1 MGDLMNGLL
10 RQRMVGL
17 AVLLALVFLLS
28 LLLPNAPKPD
38 PSAPSTTVSVSGEQ
52 LLTEADAVPPP
63 DDMLPEPVAD
73 QLPPAEPSVAIADVE
88 ASTAPD
94 AAPAA
99 PLPASV
105 DTAGVSPDGVRQ
117 PPKRAALR
125 SQDTVEPKPQAKLHD
140 KPHDK
145 PKSPVA
151 AAALPTQPKPKP
163 VEPKS
168 VPTAAGWYVQVGSF
182 SDAGSA
188 QSIVMELK
196 RIGISAT
203 VTRITGVKGNRLNRV
218 RAGPYASEAAAKSA
232 QAKIAKNG
240 YAQARIV
247 QEPSPH
253 Q

>member
-1 MGDLMNGLL
+1 MGDLMSGVL

-28 LLLPNAPKPD
+28 LLLPSAPKPEQ
-38 PSAPSTTVSVSGEQ
+38 SAPSTTVSVSGEQ

-88 ASTAPD
+88 ASIAPD
-94 AAPAA
+94 AALAA

-105 DTAGVSPDGVRQ
+105 DTASASPDGVRQ

-125 SQDTVEPKPQAKLHD
+125 SQDTVEPKPQAK
-140 KPHDK
+140 PQA
-145 PKSPVA
+145 PVA
-151 AAALPTQPKPKP
+151 AAVLPTQPKLKP
-163 VEPKS
+163 AEPKS

-188 QSIVMELK
+188 QSIVMEL
-196 RIGISAT
+196 RRAGITAT

-232 QAKIAKNG
+232 QAKIAKSG
-240 YAQARIV
+240 HAQARIV

>member
-1 MGDLMNGLL
+1 MNGLL

-28 LLLPNAPKPD
+28 LLLPNAPKSD
-38 PSAPSTTVSVSGEQ
+38 AISPSTTVSVSGEQ
-52 LLTEADAVPPP
+52 VLTEADAVPPP

-88 ASTAPD
+88 ASIAPA

-99 PLPASV
+99 SLPASV
-105 DTAGVSPDGVRQ
+105 DPASASPDGVRQ

-125 SQDTVEPKPQAKLHD
+125 SQDTVEPKPQAKPHD
-140 KPHDK
+140 KPHEK

-151 AAALPTQPKPKP
+151 SAVLPTPPKPKP
-163 VEPKS
+163 AEPKS

-188 QSIVMELK
+188 QDIVTRLQQVA
-196 RIGISAT
+196 IAAT

-247 QEPSPH
+247 QEPSR
-253 Q
+253 

>member
-1 MGDLMNGLL
+1 MGDLMSGVL

-38 PSAPSTTVSVSGEQ
+38 QSAPSTTVSVSGEQ
-52 LLTEADAVPPP
+52 VLTEADAVPPP

-88 ASTAPD
+88 ASIAPD
-94 AAPAA
+94 AALAA

-105 DTAGVSPDGVRQ
+105 DTASASPDGVRQ

-125 SQDTVEPKPQAKLHD
+125 SQDTVEPKPQAK
-140 KPHDK
+140 PQDK
-145 PKSPVA
+145 PKAPVA
-151 AAALPTQPKPKP
+151 AAALPTQPKLKP
-163 VEPKS
+163 AEPKS

-182 SDAGSA
+182 ADAGSA

-196 RIGISAT
+196 RVGITAT

-232 QAKIAKNG
+232 QAKIAKSG

-247 QEPSPH
+247 QEPSPR